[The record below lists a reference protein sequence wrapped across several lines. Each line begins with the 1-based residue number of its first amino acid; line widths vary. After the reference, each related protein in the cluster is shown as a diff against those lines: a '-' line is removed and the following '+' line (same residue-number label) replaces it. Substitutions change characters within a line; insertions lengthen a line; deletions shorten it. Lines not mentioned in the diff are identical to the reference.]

1 MQIVVSNLSYFCDK
15 GRINP
20 QPIVKEIS
28 FTIRQH
34 DLWGIIGPSGA
45 GKTTL
50 AQLLAGLLEPSSG
63 EIQTFCPFS
72 PQVGMVF
79 QNPEQ
84 QFFEETLA
92 KDARAGLLE
101 RGWDAKT
108 IKRNIDR
115 AFKWVGLSQFLDRSP
130 FSLSGGEKRLAAI
143 ACVLSGDPDIIIFD
157 EPTAS
162 LDPPHKRRIH
172 RLIRTL
178 HKQGKTVC
186 IVSQDL
192 EWLVPL
198 TNRLLLIKEGNVLW
212 RGESAQLFSHPELI
226 LDAGLELP
234 EIPFIMKS
242 LTESG
247 LPVSPATIKI
257 KEAAATIT
265 HAFDGRFAAGIN
277 RTTKSPSAKTG

>member
-1 MQIVVSNLSYFCDK
+1 MQIVVSNLSYFCRK
-15 GRINP
+15 GTINP

-28 FTIRQH
+28 FTIQQH
-34 DLWGIIGPSGA
+34 DLLGIIGPSGA

-50 AQLLAGLLEPSSG
+50 AQLMAGLLEPSSG
-63 EIQTFCPFS
+63 EIRTICPSS

-92 KDARAGLLE
+92 KDARAGLLDK
-101 RGWDAKT
+101 GWDADT
-108 IKRNIDR
+108 IERNIDR
-115 AFKWVGLSQFLDRSP
+115 AFNWVGLSKFLDRSP

-162 LDPPHKRRIH
+162 LDPPHRRQIH
-172 RLIRTL
+172 RLVRTL
-178 HKQGKTVC
+178 HKQGKIVC

-212 RGESAQLFSHPELI
+212 TGESAHLFSRPELV
-226 LDAGLELP
+226 LNAGLELP

-242 LTESG
+242 LAESG
-247 LPVSPATIKI
+247 LPVNTTTLRVRD
-257 KEAAATIT
+257 AAEIISNS
-265 HAFDGRFAAGIN
+265 FN
-277 RTTKSPSAKTG
+277 KK